1 MTLSPVTRDSRLW
14 TASISD
20 SATLKEG
27 ENESVN
33 VLAGRLNLH
42 TVSSVVSRKHQRRL
56 TGVGTRYLVLL
67 DMEG

>member
-1 MTLSPVTRDSRLW
+1 VTLSPVTQDSRLW

-42 TVSSVVSRKHQRRL
+42 TVSSVVSRKHQKN
-56 TGVGTRYLVLL
+56 VLVLGI
-67 DMEG
+67 DIWFY